1 MEPSGMSIKK
11 YGVLLVNL
19 GTPDAPT
26 PTAVKHFLAEFLS
39 DVRVIDISR
48 IIWKP
53 LLHLVILPIRSPRVA
68 KLYRSIWT
76 EAGSPL
82 LNYSLQQRAAL
93 AKQLPDI
100 PVELGMSYGS
110 PAIAEAID
118 KLLIQQVENIIV
130 LPLYPQYSCS
140 TTAAVFD
147 AISRALKK
155 YRTIPGLNF
164 IRSYAAHPSY
174 INALKRSVELSFER
188 YGTPERLLF
197 SYHGIPKR
205 YAETGD
211 IYPQECEL
219 TTRLLSELINFP
231 ADKIIMTYQS
241 RFGREPWLTPY
252 TDITLKRL
260 AKHGIKHVQLLCPGF
275 SVDCLETLEE
285 IAEQNKKLFYAA
297 GGEKYH
303 YIPALN
309 ASESH
314 IILMAE
320 LVTDLAII

>member
-1 MEPSGMSIKK
+1 MSIKK

-26 PTAVKHFLAEFLS
+26 PAAVKRFLAEFLS

-53 LLHLVILPIRSPRVA
+53 LLHLVILPLRSPKVA

-82 LNYSLQQRAAL
+82 LSYSLQQQAAL
-93 AKQLPDI
+93 AKQLPTI

-110 PAIAEAID
+110 PSIADAID

-147 AISRALKK
+147 AICRALKK
-155 YRTIPGLNF
+155 YRTIPELHF
-164 IRSYAAHPSY
+164 IRSYANHPYY
-174 INALKRSVELSFER
+174 IEALKKSVELSFAQ
-188 YGTPERLLF
+188 YGKPDRLLL
-197 SYHGIPKR
+197 SYHGIPQR

-211 IYPQECEL
+211 IYPQQCEL
-219 TTRLLSELINFP
+219 TTRLFSELINFP

-252 TDITLKRL
+252 TDVTLASL
-260 AKHGIKHVQLLCPGF
+260 AKSGVKHVQLLCPGF

-285 IAEQNKKLFYAA
+285 IAVQNKELFYAA
-297 GGEKYH
+297 GGEKYQ

-309 ASESH
+309 DSENH
-314 IILMAE
+314 ILLMTE
-320 LVTDLAII
+320 LIRDSL

>member
-1 MEPSGMSIKK
+1 MSIKK

-26 PTAVKHFLAEFLS
+26 PKAVKCFLAEFLS

-53 LLHLVILPIRSPRVA
+53 LLHLVILPLRSPKVA

-82 LNYSLQQRAAL
+82 LNYSLQQQAAL
-93 AKQLPDI
+93 AKKLRAI

-110 PAIAEAID
+110 PSVALAID

-147 AISRALKK
+147 AISLVLKK
-155 YRTIPGLNF
+155 YRTIPELHF
-164 IRSYAAHPSY
+164 IRSYAAHPYY
-174 INALKRSVELSFER
+174 IDALKKSVELSFEQH
-188 YGTPERLLF
+188 GEPDRLLL

-231 ADKIIMTYQS
+231 VDKIIMTYQS
-241 RFGREPWLTPY
+241 RFGREPWFTPY
-252 TDITLKRL
+252 TDVTLKSL
-260 AKHGIKHVQLLCPGF
+260 AKHGVNHVQLLCPGF

-285 IAEQNKKLFYAA
+285 IAVQNKKLFYSA

-309 ASESH
+309 ASDDH
-314 IILMAE
+314 IMLMAE
-320 LVTDLAII
+320 LVKDII

>member
-1 MEPSGMSIKK
+1 MEPIGMSIKK

-26 PTAVKHFLAEFLS
+26 PAAVKRFLAEFLS

-53 LLHLVILPIRSPRVA
+53 LLHLVILPLRSAKVA

-82 LNYSLQQRAAL
+82 LSYSLQQQAAL
-93 AKQLPDI
+93 AKQLPTI

-110 PAIAEAID
+110 PSVADAID

-147 AISRALKK
+147 AISRELKK
-155 YRTIPGLNF
+155 YRTIPGLHF
-164 IRSYAAHPSY
+164 IRSYANHPYY
-174 INALKRSVELSFER
+174 IEALKKSVELSFER
-188 YGTPERLLF
+188 YGKPERLLL
-197 SYHGIPKR
+197 SYHGIPQR

-211 IYPQECEL
+211 IYPQQCEL
-219 TTRLLSELINFP
+219 TTRLLSQLINFP
-231 ADKIIMTYQS
+231 AEKIIMTYQS
-241 RFGREPWLTPY
+241 RFGREPWLAPY
-252 TDITLKRL
+252 TDVTLESL
-260 AKHGIKHVQLLCPGF
+260 AKSGVKHVQLLCPGF

-285 IAEQNKKLFYAA
+285 IAVQNKELFYAA
-297 GGEKYH
+297 GGEKYQ

-309 ASESH
+309 DSENH
-314 IILMAE
+314 ILLMAE
-320 LVTDLAII
+320 LIKDSL

>member
-1 MEPSGMSIKK
+1 MSIKK

-26 PTAVKHFLAEFLS
+26 PAAVKRFLAEFLS

-53 LLHLVILPIRSPRVA
+53 LLHLVILPLRSAKVA

-82 LNYSLQQRAAL
+82 LSYSLQQQAAL
-93 AKQLPDI
+93 AKQLPTI

-110 PAIAEAID
+110 PSVADAID

-147 AISRALKK
+147 AISRELKK
-155 YRTIPGLNF
+155 YRTIPGLHF
-164 IRSYAAHPSY
+164 IRSYANHPYY
-174 INALKRSVELSFER
+174 IEALKKSVELSFER
-188 YGTPERLLF
+188 YGKPERLLL
-197 SYHGIPKR
+197 SYHGIPQR

-211 IYPQECEL
+211 IYPQQCEL
-219 TTRLLSELINFP
+219 TTRLLSQLINFP
-231 ADKIIMTYQS
+231 AEKIIMTYQS
-241 RFGREPWLTPY
+241 RFGREPWLAPY
-252 TDITLKRL
+252 TDVTLESL
-260 AKHGIKHVQLLCPGF
+260 AKSGVKHVQLLCPGF

-285 IAEQNKKLFYAA
+285 IAVQNKELFYAA
-297 GGEKYH
+297 GGEKYQ

-309 ASESH
+309 DSENH
-314 IILMAE
+314 ILLMAE
-320 LVTDLAII
+320 LIKDSL

>member
-1 MEPSGMSIKK
+1 MRIKK

-26 PTAVKHFLAEFLS
+26 PAAVKRFLAEFLS

-53 LLHLVILPIRSPRVA
+53 LLHLVILPLRSPKVA
-68 KLYRSIWT
+68 KLYQSIWT

-82 LNYSLQQRAAL
+82 LSYSLQQQAAL
-93 AKQLPDI
+93 AKQLPTI

-110 PAIAEAID
+110 PSVADAID

-140 TTAAVFD
+140 TTASVFD

-155 YRTIPGLNF
+155 YRTIPGLHF
-164 IRSYAAHPSY
+164 IRSYADHPYY
-174 INALKRSVELSFER
+174 IEALKKSVELSFAQ
-188 YGTPERLLF
+188 YGKPDRLLL
-197 SYHGIPKR
+197 SYHGIPQR

-211 IYPQECEL
+211 IYPQQCEL
-219 TTRLLSELINFP
+219 TTRLFSELIDFP

-252 TDITLKRL
+252 TDVTLASL
-260 AKHGIKHVQLLCPGF
+260 AKSGVKHVQLLCPGF

-285 IAEQNKKLFYAA
+285 IAVQNKKLFYAA
-297 GGEKYH
+297 GGEKYQ

-309 ASESH
+309 ASNNH
-314 IILMAE
+314 IQLMAE
-320 LVTDLAII
+320 LITDRL